1 MTSAVNLE
9 EEVLTKY
16 KIFCHDSSERIL
28 KDVTN
33 CTGTIHEEAGTT
45 VKDIDYGC
53 FIKAHGSTFTIDF
66 SIFFSSHLA
75 MALVPKALP
84 WEPTP
89 TQDMA
94 ISLFDEYTNMMI
106 ATIKKSLEHVDFLN
120 LETPKLSKIRG
131 SEVTLLG
138 SVTKYNKNEKKALMR
153 DSWKINLEAGS
164 VFNHLRTDV
173 LDFTKFAKG
182 NFDSYSEANMGG
194 QVIMI

>member
-1 MTSAVNLE
+1 MNLE
-9 EEVLTKY
+9 EDILTKY

-66 SIFFSSHLA
+66 RTFFSSNLA
-75 MALVPKALP
+75 MTLVTKALP
-84 WEPTP
+84 WEPSP
-89 TQDMA
+89 THGMA
-94 ISLFDEYTNMMI
+94 VSLFDEYTNMMI
-106 ATIKKSLEHVDFLN
+106 ASIKNSLEHVDFLN
-120 LETPKLSKIRG
+120 LETPKLSKIKG
-131 SEVTLLG
+131 NEVTLLG
-138 SVTKYNKNEKKALMR
+138 SVAKYQKNEKKALMR
-153 DSWKINLEAGS
+153 DSWKINLESGS

-182 NFDSYSEANMGG
+182 NFDSYCEANQGG
-194 QVIMI
+194 QVILI